1 MLIFTRHPGQSL
13 TIHPHSAL
21 DPATPVEQLFAS
33 GPVVIQVLGVKREQ
47 AHLGV
52 AAPAGLC
59 ILSEAFGC
67 GAVANPPGEG
77 IHRILA
83 RKLKVLMF
91 LKLQSTRSLA
101 RAAGLAPATVRA
113 MECGQGEVLL
123 HDLESIAQTLGGKG
137 GGTVYPAGANAGGT
151 GDVEVVGGGG
161 V

>member
-1 MLIFTRHPGQSL
+1 MLIFTQPPGHTL
-13 TIHPHSAL
+13 TIHPHPRL

-33 GPVVIQVLGVKREQ
+33 GPVVIQVLGVKAEQ

-52 AAPAGLC
+52 AAPSGLC
-59 ILSEAFGC
+59 IVREALGC
-67 GAVANPPGEG
+67 GAGANPPGEG
-77 IHRILA
+77 IHRVLA

-123 HDLESIAQTLGGKG
+123 HDLESIAQALGVKVAELFIPPGQTL
-137 GGTVYPAGANAGGT
+137 
-151 GDVEVVGGGG
+151 VERAMMKLLEGE
-161 V
+161 

>member
-13 TIHPHSAL
+13 TIHPHPTL

-33 GPVVIQVLGVKREQ
+33 GPAVIQVLGVKGEQ

-52 AAPAGLC
+52 EAPSGLC
-59 ILSEAFGC
+59 IVREALGC
-67 GAVANPPGEG
+67 GAGASPPGEG

-113 MECGQGEVLL
+113 MECEQGEVLL
-123 HDLESIAQTLGGKG
+123 HDLESIAQALEVKVAELFIPPGQTL
-137 GGTVYPAGANAGGT
+137 
-151 GDVEVVGGGG
+151 VERAMMKLLEGE
-161 V
+161 